1 MLASQQV
8 LYRIGT
14 LRNSLTLRI
23 ISTSVL
29 IFVCYFTIGLQLA
42 VVPGFVHLQLGYNA
56 VLAGLAISAQY
67 VATLVSRPI
76 AGRMSDSVGA
86 KHTVRSGLLVCAA
99 SGLFFLLSA
108 WLKDYPLASFAVLIM
123 SRLIL
128 GFGESWI
135 ATGATIWGIGRV
147 GAVYTAQV
155 ISWSGIASFGAL
167 AVGAPFGVWIENNF
181 GLGAIG
187 VVSVAVTLAA
197 FLWAS
202 GIRAIRIERGKNL
215 GFGQVLGRVFPYGL
229 SLALGGIGFGTI
241 ASFITLFYANRH
253 WQNAGLSLSLFGIFF
268 VAARLL
274 FADTINKWGG
284 YRVAIVSLVFECS
297 GLILLWLAS
306 APAMA
311 HAGAGLAGFGFSLVF
326 PALGV
331 EAVRNVPTH
340 DRGTALGVYTAFV
353 DLSLGISGPIAG
365 VIVFAL
371 GYPPI
376 FLFAAVA
383 AGCSMALLLRLYR
396 KRAESDDIANV
407 PSGLTPDTGS
417 FAAAGKGWSTLSA
430 RHAKAER
437 RRSSDSS
444 LPPTSLN

>member
-1 MLASQQV
+1 MTASQQY
-8 LYRIGT
+8 LYWIRT
-14 LRNSLTLRI
+14 LQNSLTLRI

-42 VVPGFVHLQLGYNA
+42 AVPSFVHLQLGYNP

-67 VATLVSRPI
+67 VATLISRPV

-86 KHTVRSGLLVCAA
+86 RHIVRAGLLICAA
-99 SGLFFLLSA
+99 SGLVFLFSA
-108 WLKDYPLASFAVLIM
+108 WLEAYPLASFAVLIA

-135 ATGATIWGIGRV
+135 ATGATVWGIGRV
-147 GAVYTAQV
+147 GADHTAQV

-167 AVGAPFGVWIENNF
+167 AVGAPSGVWVHNNF
-181 GLGAIG
+181 GVGAIG
-187 VVSVAVTLAA
+187 VVSVAVALAG

-202 GIRAIRIERGKNL
+202 AIRTIRIEPGKNL
-215 GFGQVLGRVFPYGL
+215 GFGQVLGRIFPFGL

-241 ASFITLFYANRH
+241 ASFITLFFANHH
-253 WQNAGLSLSLFGIFF
+253 WQNAGLSLSLFGVFF

-274 FADTINKWGG
+274 FAGTINKWGG
-284 YRVAIVSLVFECS
+284 YRVAIVSLAFECS
-297 GLILLWLAS
+297 GLILLWLATV
-306 APAMA
+306 PAMA
-311 HAGAGLAGFGFSLVF
+311 HAGAALAGFGFSLVF

-331 EAVRNVPTH
+331 EAVRNIPTH

-365 VIVFAL
+365 LIVFAL

-376 FLFAAVA
+376 FLFAAA
-383 AGCSMALLLRLYR
+383 TAGCSMALLLRLYR
-396 KRAESDDIANV
+396 QRKRREIANA
-407 PSGLTPDTGS
+407 PSRLTPHTGS
-417 FAAAGKGWSTLSA
+417 FAAAGKSWWVSSL
-430 RHAKAER
+430 RHARVRR

-444 LPPTSLN
+444 SPPPSVN